1 MSVPNPAAAITS
13 SPRPSPEL
21 VFVSGSDQRKI
32 VVDHVPFTVGR
43 KPDRDLTIADTRVS
57 RDHAVIEREG
67 GDFLVV
73 DAGSAGGTFVN
84 GEKIDRRKLNSNDRV
99 EFGAKGGP
107 YFVFSPTG
115 SEHVER
121 ATEVSA
127 IARVS
132 VFSKLSQPDIEELT
146 KIVKAKKYASDKA
159 VFFQGDPS
167 DSLYI
172 VVKGSVK
179 VAKAS
184 DDGHEKILDILGT
197 GEIFGELAMLDG
209 HPRSAT
215 VTTCEPTELAA
226 ISRSDFRDYV
236 STHADIIWKVL
247 ESLCER
253 VRKTS
258 TDMLELSSREVPY
271 RLLAALSQ
279 LAEKHGQVAADGS
292 CLISGSFA
300 GINGLVA
307 MVGSSKDVVS
317 RLLHRYQ
324 EEGLIE
330 LGNNKLIIPDPKV
343 LARALEYSSQWS

>member
-1 MSVPNPAAAITS
+1 MSVPNHFAAITS
-13 SPRPSPEL
+13 APRPSPEL
-21 VFVSGSDQRKI
+21 VFVNGSDQRKI
-32 VVDHVPFTVGR
+32 VADHVPFTIGR
-43 KPDRDLTIADTRVS
+43 KPDKDLMITDSRVS
-57 RDHAVIEREG
+57 RDHAAIEREG
-67 GDFLVV
+67 DDFLVV
-73 DAGSAGGTFVN
+73 DVGSTGGTFVN
-84 GEKIDRRKLNSNDRV
+84 GEKISRRKLKSNDRV

-132 VFSKLSQPDIEELT
+132 VFSKLSQPDIEELR
-146 KIVKAKKYASDKA
+146 KIVKTKTYASDKA

-172 VVKGSVK
+172 LVNGSVK

-184 DDGHEKILDILGT
+184 EDGHEKILDILGP
-197 GEIFGELAMLDG
+197 GEIFGEFAMLDG

-215 VTTCEPTELAA
+215 VTTCESTELAVM
-226 ISRSDFRDYV
+226 SRSDFRDFV
-236 STHADIIWKVL
+236 STRSEILWKVM

-258 TDMLELSSREVPY
+258 SDMLELSSREVPY

-279 LAEKHGQVAADGS
+279 LAEKQGQVAADGS
-292 CLISGSFA
+292 CLISGTF
-300 GINGLVA
+300 GVNDLVA
-307 MVGSSKDVVS
+307 MVGSSREIVS

-330 LGNNKLIIPDPKV
+330 LGKNKLIIPDPKA
-343 LARALEYSSQWS
+343 LARALEYSSEWS